1 MTERD
6 YAIKSFKEITL
17 NAKRHTEQRM
27 DLYYEKIKTLMSDYQ
42 DLILENQMVLEELEQ
57 ECQDK
62 INENMAYALQYMDA
76 YDYRMHIGHL
86 KKEMNNV
93 ILIYGLCDMVHRA
106 MTLVKYFTPNFGEEY
121 YDVLYGCYCRS
132 RKAADVDI
140 MIELGMQNIL
150 SEVKKGDLER
160 VAFKSGQLRQF
171 FPRDWTVDQ
180 MKQEI
185 LKILNEHMK
194 QEYKNLEVNGGKDH
208 V

>member
-106 MTLVKYFTPNFGEEY
+106 MTLVQYFTPNFGEEY

-140 MIELGMQNIL
+140 MIELGM
-150 SEVKKGDLER
+150 SRATFYRKKK
-160 VAFKSGQLRQF
+160 AALRYLGYYF
-171 FPRDWTVDQ
+171 F
-180 MKQEI
+180 EI
-185 LKILNEHMK
+185 VVPQSASKR
-194 QEYKNLEVNGGKDH
+194 YKPSFPVEEE
-208 V
+208 

>member
-106 MTLVKYFTPNFGEEY
+106 MTLVKFLLQISEKSIMMCFT
-121 YDVLYGCYCRS
+121 DVT
-132 RKAADVDI
+132 AEA
-140 MIELGMQNIL
+140 
-150 SEVKKGDLER
+150 ER
-160 VAFKSGQLRQF
+160 LR
-171 FPRDWTVDQ
+171 
-180 MKQEI
+180 MLI
-185 LKILNEHMK
+185 S
-194 QEYKNLEVNGGKDH
+194 
-208 V
+208 

>member
-6 YAIKSFKEITL
+6 YAIKFFKEITL

-62 INENMAYALQYMDA
+62 NV

-140 MIELGMQNIL
+140 MIELGM
-150 SEVKKGDLER
+150 SRATFYRKKK
-160 VAFKSGQLRQF
+160 AALRYLGYYF
-171 FPRDWTVDQ
+171 F
-180 MKQEI
+180 EI
-185 LKILNEHMK
+185 VVPQSASKR
-194 QEYKNLEVNGGKDH
+194 YKPSFPVEEE
-208 V
+208 

>member
-121 YDVLYGCYCRS
+121 YDVLYGCYCRN

-140 MIELGMQNIL
+140 MIELGM
-150 SEVKKGDLER
+150 SRATFYRRKK
-160 VAFKSGQLRQF
+160 AALRYLGYYF
-171 FPRDWTVDQ
+171 F
-180 MKQEI
+180 EI
-185 LKILNEHMK
+185 VVPQSANKR
-194 QEYKNLEVNGGKDH
+194 YKPSFPVEEE
-208 V
+208 